1 MITYKIHTIDEMGK
15 SQIKTLEI
23 ANESQLQQYLDIMNL
38 NVVKVE
44 PVPGYMKYLDVR
56 SLFGKIKTTQVI
68 EILENLHVVV
78 RSGLSMNTALLD
90 LAKEA
95 DTPQIANI
103 LTDISYSIQLSSS
116 LSAAMERHPKVFSS
130 TVVGLIKIGE
140 ETGELE
146 STLKDA
152 AAYLKRIDNLR
163 SKLKSAI
170 VLPVFTL
177 VMMAGAM
184 AFWMIVVMPSLIDV
198 FESFNMELPFL
209 TRMIIASYYF
219 MQANAVEVLAVAAV
233 VIVAYIIAK
242 KKIYAVQYKTDQT
255 LLKIPVIGITLS
267 YYNYA
272 FVAEYTRLMVAAGL
286 PLFQALGILSE
297 SLKNL
302 VFKTG
307 VMKAR
312 DLISSGRTFSSSIGE
327 LQMFTPLVVRMISVG
342 EQTGSLEEQLTYVS
356 KYYYDKVDYISENI
370 AALIQPV
377 LTVVLGL
384 FLVIIMA
391 GFLGPIGD
399 MVGNIGK

>member
-15 SQIKTLEI
+15 NQVKTLEI
-23 ANESQLQQYLDIMNL
+23 ANETQLQQYLDIMNL
-38 NVVKVE
+38 NVVRVE
-44 PVPGYMKYLDVR
+44 PVPAYMKYLDIR
-56 SLFGKIKTTQVI
+56 NLMGGIKTAQVI
-68 EILENLHVVV
+68 EILENMHVVV

-95 DTPQIANI
+95 DTPQIANV

-116 LSAAMERHPKVFSS
+116 LSAAMERHPKVFTS

-152 AAYLKRIDNLR
+152 AIYLKRIDNLR

-170 VLPVFTL
+170 ILPVFTL
-177 VMMAGAM
+177 VMMM
-184 AFWMIVVMPSLIDV
+184 AAFGFWMVVVMPSLIDV
-198 FESFNMELPFL
+198 FQSFDMELPL
-209 TRMIIASYYF
+209 ITKVIIGTYYF
-219 MQANAVEVLAVAAV
+219 LQANAIEVLIVTIA
-233 VIVAYIIAK
+233 VIVGYVIAK
-242 KKIYAVQYKTDQT
+242 KKIYAVQFKTDQL
-255 LLKIPVIGITLS
+255 LLKLPVIGITLS

-307 VMKAR
+307 VTRAR

-342 EQTGSLEEQLTYVS
+342 EQTGSLEAQLEYVS

-377 LTVVLGL
+377 LTVILGF
-384 FLVIIMA
+384 FLIIIMA
-391 GFLGPIGD
+391 GFLGPISD
-399 MVGNIGK
+399 MVSNIGK

>member
-1 MITYKIHTIDEMGK
+1 
-15 SQIKTLEI
+15 
-23 ANESQLQQYLDIMNL
+23 
-38 NVVKVE
+38 
-44 PVPGYMKYLDVR
+44 
-56 SLFGKIKTTQVI
+56 
-68 EILENLHVVV
+68 
-78 RSGLSMNTALLD
+78 

-95 DTPQIANI
+95 DTPEIANI

-116 LSAAMERHPKVFSS
+116 LSGAMERHPKVFSS

-152 AAYLKRIDNLR
+152 AAYLKRIDNLS

-170 VLPVFTL
+170 ILPVFTL
-177 VMMAGAM
+177 VAMMGAF

-198 FESFNMELPFL
+198 FESFNMELPFI
-209 TRMIIASYYF
+209 TRAIIASYYF
-219 MQANAVEVLAVAAV
+219 LQANALQVLIGIVV
-233 VIVAYIIAK
+233 VITAFFIAK
-242 KKIYAVQYKTDQT
+242 KKIYAVQYKTDQL
-255 LLKIPVIGITLS
+255 LLKMPVIGITLS

-307 VMKAR
+307 VTRAR

-342 EQTGSLEEQLTYVS
+342 EQTGSLEAQLEYVS

-377 LTVVLGL
+377 LTVVLGF

-399 MVGNIGK
+399 MVGSIGN

>member
-15 SQIKTLEI
+15 NQVKRLEI
-23 ANESQLQQYLDIMNL
+23 TNETQLQQYLDIMNL

-44 PVPGYMKYLDVR
+44 PVPSYMKYLDVGR
-56 SLFGKIKTTQVI
+56 IMHRIKTGQVI

-95 DTPQIANI
+95 DTPEIANI

-152 AAYLKRIDNLR
+152 AAYLKRIDNLS

-170 VLPVFTL
+170 ILPVFTL
-177 VMMAGAM
+177 VAMMGAF

-198 FESFNMELPFL
+198 FESFNMELPFI
-209 TRMIIASYYF
+209 TRAIIAFYYF
-219 MQANAVEVLAVAAV
+219 LQANAVQVLIG
-233 VIVAYIIAK
+233 IVAVIAAFFIAK
-242 KKIYAVQYKTDQT
+242 KKIYIVQYKTDQL
-255 LLKIPVIGITLS
+255 LLKLPVVGITLS

-307 VMKAR
+307 VTRAR

-342 EQTGSLEEQLTYVS
+342 EQTGSLEAQLEYVS

-377 LTVVLGL
+377 LTVVLGF

-399 MVGNIGK
+399 MVGSIGN

>member
-1 MITYKIHTIDEMGK
+1 
-15 SQIKTLEI
+15 
-23 ANESQLQQYLDIMNL
+23 
-38 NVVKVE
+38 
-44 PVPGYMKYLDVR
+44 
-56 SLFGKIKTTQVI
+56 
-68 EILENLHVVV
+68 
-78 RSGLSMNTALLD
+78 
-90 LAKEA
+90 
-95 DTPQIANI
+95 
-103 LTDISYSIQLSSS
+103 
-116 LSAAMERHPKVFSS
+116 MERHPKVFTS

-152 AAYLKRIDNLR
+152 AIYLKRIDNLR

-170 VLPVFTL
+170 ILPVFTL
-177 VMMAGAM
+177 VMMLGAFT
-184 AFWMIVVMPSLIDV
+184 FWMVVVMPSLIDV
-198 FESFNMELPFL
+198 FESFDMELPL
-209 TRMIIASYYF
+209 MTQAIIGTYYF
-219 MQANAVEVLAVAAV
+219 LQANAVEVIIGIIAFV
-233 VIVAYIIAK
+233 VGFIIAK
-242 KKIYAVQYKTDQT
+242 KKIYAVQYKTDQL
-255 LLKIPVIGITLS
+255 LLKLPVVGITLS

-307 VMKAR
+307 VVRAR

-342 EQTGSLEEQLTYVS
+342 EQTGSLEAQLEYVS

-377 LTVVLGL
+377 LTVVLGF
-384 FLVIIMA
+384 FLIIIMA
-391 GFLGPIGD
+391 GFLGPISD
-399 MVGNIGK
+399 MVSNIGK

>member
-15 SQIKTLEI
+15 NQVKTLEI

-56 SLFGKIKTTQVI
+56 KIFGRIKTGQII
-68 EILENLHVVV
+68 EILENMHVVV

-152 AAYLKRIDNLR
+152 AIYLKRIDNLT

-170 VLPVFTL
+170 ILPVFTL
-177 VMMAGAM
+177 VMMMGAM

-198 FESFNMELPFL
+198 FESFDMELPFI
-209 TRMIIASYYF
+209 TRVIIGSYYF
-219 MQANAVEVLAVAAV
+219 LQANAVQVLIVLVVA
-233 VIVAYIIAK
+233 IVAFIVAK
-242 KKIYAVQYKTDQT
+242 RKVYAVQFKVDQM
-255 LLKIPVIGITLS
+255 LLKLPVIGITLS

-307 VMKAR
+307 VTRAR
-312 DLISSGRTFSSSIGE
+312 DLISSGRTFSSSISE

-342 EQTGSLEEQLTYVS
+342 EQTGSLEAQLEYVS

-377 LTVVLGL
+377 LTVILGF
-384 FLVIIMA
+384 FLIIIMA
-391 GFLGPIGD
+391 GFLGPISE
-399 MVGNIGK
+399 MVTNIGK